1 MSIAKLKKQFL
12 EVSDALELGNPSIIE
27 KDYWVVSL
35 LTILENVASE
45 HHQLVFSGGTALAKS
60 NIKILRMSEDV
71 DIKMI
76 PNHEFLTLSKARRK
90 TVRKEFIQ
98 LLLDKLNDH
107 PDLNFSNKTV
117 RDEYRYVEIE
127 IKYPQQYHQAPCLRP
142 FIKLELIETIELQG
156 TEFRSISSL
165 VAESYKTPA
174 EVSTIKCISID
185 STLVEK
191 IISMLRRTMSVK
203 RNPNRQDDETLV
215 RHIYDVHCISTEHEI
230 DFKVLRPM
238 FDTVLEEDK
247 ARYGNQ
253 HKEFVEDPH
262 NELRLGLKEL
272 QTNEDIRKRFEAFVG
287 PMVYNKAQPDFLTCF
302 RSFKQIALQLIDV
315 RIDMCQH

>member
-35 LTILENVASE
+35 LTILENVTSE

-76 PNHEFLTLSKARRK
+76 PNHKFLSFTRARRK
-90 TVRKEFIQ
+90 AVRKEFIQ
-98 LLLDKLNDH
+98 VLLDKLDGH
-107 PDLNFSNKTV
+107 PDLIYSKKTV
-117 RDEYRYVEIE
+117 LDEYRYVEIE

-142 FIKLELIETIELQG
+142 YIKLELIETIELQG

-174 EVSTIKCISID
+174 EVSTLQCISID

-203 RNPNRQDDETLV
+203 RDPIRKDDETLV
-215 RHIYDVHCISTEHEI
+215 RHIYDVHCISTTHVI

-247 ARYGNQ
+247 SRYGNQ
-253 HKEFVEDPH
+253 HKEFVDNPH
-262 NELRLGLKEL
+262 HELRLGLKEL
-272 QTNEDIRKRFEAFVG
+272 QTNENIRKRFEEFVG
-287 PMVYNKAQPDFLTCF
+287 PMVYNKAPHDFLTCLA
-302 RSFKQIALQLIDV
+302 SFKRIATELIN
-315 RIDMCQH
+315 